1 MDENFVLILK
11 FFFFIHKILTVLL
24 FSIAQNLL
32 GGQGV
37 LNDNNWH
44 TVRFSRR
51 ASNLRLQVD
60 GAAPV
65 RGMLCMYHQH
75 IFFALISVRDRS
87 LRKRL
92 KEKLQKT
99 AIKVLSDFHRNEQLS
114 KICAHSRDK
123 RKTRLW

>member
-1 MDENFVLILK
+1 MKQNLFADVSLSCFVSPIN
-11 FFFFIHKILTVLL
+11 FFFYILFL
-24 FSIAQNLL
+24 SRQQNLL

-87 LRKRL
+87 LK
-92 KEKLQKT
+92 KN
-99 AIKVLSDFHRNEQLS
+99 IKKKKS
-114 KICAHSRDK
+114 
-123 RKTRLW
+123 